1 MESHTEPGPGRTME
15 SRIQLEEIRM
25 LYGSMMFSMLATFM
39 VSLIMYL
46 VLLGHA
52 NSDEYLSAW
61 FGVMVTSI
69 LLRSWDTYRFT
80 GSTPEE
86 QRRKSWGT
94 RFLAGSTFAGF
105 WWGMLSWLGYSA
117 ENEYQTLIVVCIV
130 GVAGGSLSTLSYRWH
145 TIVFFLMP
153 ALLLLELRLVLETND
168 FFQVVSY
175 LLAVF
180 ILFTLSTSRR
190 AYKNSNQNIRLRIEA
205 AFRQDALTSAKN
217 EAEQAN
223 EAKSIFLSN
232 MSHEL
237 RTPLNAI
244 IGYTQLLQHDDSL
257 KQGQQD
263 NIKEINVAGGL
274 LLELVNQVLD
284 LASIEEGNLKL
295 SMEPVALRSVVKEC
309 ASLVQPLADKNHVR
323 LDCATGYNG
332 HVIADHTRLKQV
344 MLNLLSNAIKY
355 NHAFGSVE
363 VSCVPAGDN
372 RVRIEV
378 KDSGCGIPHDKLGGL
393 FEPFNRLEVNTKKIE
408 GTGIGLAISK
418 KLTEMMKGVLEVESA
433 VGRGSTFRV
442 ELATCAGNKVHGTT
456 AAEPA
461 RLDNLAIDGGEL
473 KQVQK
478 ILVVEDNP
486 TNLKLISSQLSSLGY
501 STDLASN
508 GNEALEMTRSR
519 NYALVLTD
527 CNMPVM
533 DGYELTAELRRND
546 DLTPVIALTADAFPE
561 REQECLA
568 AGMNG
573 RMIKPVSLQ
582 QLDSML
588 EKWL

>member
-1 MESHTEPGPGRTME
+1 
-15 SRIQLEEIRM
+15 
-25 LYGSMMFSMLATFM
+25 
-39 VSLIMYL
+39 
-46 VLLGHA
+46 
-52 NSDEYLSAW
+52 
-61 FGVMVTSI
+61 
-69 LLRSWDTYRFT
+69 
-80 GSTPEE
+80 
-86 QRRKSWGT
+86 
-94 RFLAGSTFAGF
+94 
-105 WWGMLSWLGYSA
+105 
-117 ENEYQTLIVVCIV
+117 
-130 GVAGGSLSTLSYRWH
+130 
-145 TIVFFLMP
+145 
-153 ALLLLELRLVLETND
+153 
-168 FFQVVSY
+168 
-175 LLAVF
+175 
-180 ILFTLSTSRR
+180 
-190 AYKNSNQNIRLRIEA
+190 
-205 AFRQDALTSAKN
+205 
-217 EAEQAN
+217 
-223 EAKSIFLSN
+223 
-232 MSHEL
+232 
-237 RTPLNAI
+237 
-244 IGYTQLLQHDDSL
+244 
-257 KQGQQD
+257 
-263 NIKEINVAGGL
+263 
-274 LLELVNQVLD
+274 
-284 LASIEEGNLKL
+284 
-295 SMEPVALRSVVKEC
+295 
-309 ASLVQPLADKNHVR
+309 
-323 LDCATGYNG
+323 
-332 HVIADHTRLKQV
+332 
-344 MLNLLSNAIKY
+344 
-355 NHAFGSVE
+355 
-363 VSCVPAGDN
+363 
-372 RVRIEV
+372 VRIEV
-378 KDSGCGIPHDKLGGL
+378 KDSGCGIPQDKLGGL